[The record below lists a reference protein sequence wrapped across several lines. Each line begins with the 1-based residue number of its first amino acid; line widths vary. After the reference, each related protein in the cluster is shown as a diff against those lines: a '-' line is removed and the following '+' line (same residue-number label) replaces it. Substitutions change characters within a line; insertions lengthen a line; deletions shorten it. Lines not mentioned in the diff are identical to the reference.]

1 MKKKHLQACEMGGSL
16 YGKKQA
22 PDKNVKD
29 KGKSEAAA
37 DPLSTYSKLYRKQMV
52 IMKKVY
58 HQDK

>member
-1 MKKKHLQACEMGGSL
+1 MGGSL